1 MVATIGP
8 RMIHTYLFSAV
19 WVLQHLFNT
28 ISRKILRHI
37 QAGEYF
43 LMHPAL
49 ELLIFNQGLN
59 HNEPSKGTN
68 KCNKIKIKVKTYS
81 SRINRKIHGFR
92 LICIHAFEV

>member
-37 QAGEYF
+37 QAGVYF

-81 SRINRKIHGFR
+81 RI
-92 LICIHAFEV
+92 E